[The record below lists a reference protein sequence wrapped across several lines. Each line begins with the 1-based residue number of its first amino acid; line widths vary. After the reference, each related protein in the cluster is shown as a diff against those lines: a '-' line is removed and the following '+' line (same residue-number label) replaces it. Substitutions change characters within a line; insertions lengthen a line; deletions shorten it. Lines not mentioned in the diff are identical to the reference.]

1 MCFQFMYYDERKYNF
16 VTKNNLNRGF
26 ISYRYDQLLVK
37 QETIN
42 HFIHKKMKV
51 NLTTS
56 IIC

>member
-1 MCFQFMYYDERKYNF
+1 MYYDERKYNF

-42 HFIHKKMKV
+42 HFVHKKMKV

>member
-26 ISYRYDQLLVK
+26 ISYRYDRLLVK
-37 QETIN
+37 EETIN
-42 HFIHKKMKV
+42 HFVHKKMKV
-51 NLTTS
+51 NSMTS